1 MSRRSS
7 ADARSRKA
15 EAKKAR
21 RNKRRAVRDASWLPQ
36 STLDELSDDIGI
48 AAVLEEIDQRITQ
61 RGWIFD
67 DELSDDESALWSY
80 PPSAADI
87 ADDEVVSVTTIVMSA
102 DDDGKIAHV
111 VFVGTADDYQFDLKE
126 LFEHLDVIEAYRLA
140 DPVPQFSG

>member
-1 MSRRSS
+1 VSRRT
-7 ADARSRKA
+7 

-21 RNKRRAVRDASWLPQ
+21 RNKRRAVRDASWVPQ
-36 STLDELSDDIGI
+36 STLEELSDDIGI
-48 AAVLEEIDQRITQ
+48 AVVLEEFDQQITE

-87 ADDEVVSVTTIVMSA
+87 ADDEVVAVTTILMSA
-102 DDDGKIAHV
+102 DDGGEIAHV
-111 VFVGTADDYQFDLKE
+111 VFVGTTDDYQFELKE
-126 LFEHLDVIEAYRLA
+126 LFDHLDVIEAYRLA

>member
-1 MSRRSS
+1 VSRQS
-7 ADARSRKA
+7 

-21 RNKRRAVRDASWLPQ
+21 RNKRRAVRDASWIPQ

-48 AAVLEEIDQRITQ
+48 AAVLEEFDQRITE

-67 DELSDDESALWSY
+67 DEVSDDESALWAY

-102 DDDGKIAHV
+102 DDGGEIAHV
-111 VFVGTADDYQFDLKE
+111 VFVGTADDYQFELEE
-126 LFEHLDVIEAYRLA
+126 LFDHLDVIEAYRLA

>member
-1 MSRRSS
+1 MSRQS
-7 ADARSRKA
+7 

-21 RNKRRAVRDASWLPQ
+21 RNKRRAVRESSWLPQ
-36 STLDELSDDIGI
+36 PTFDELSDDIGI
-48 AAVLEEIDQRITQ
+48 AAMLEEFDQQITE

-102 DDDGKIAHV
+102 DDGGEIAHV
-111 VFVGTADDYQFDLKE
+111 VFVGTADDYQFELKE
-126 LFEHLDVIEAYRLA
+126 LFDHLDVIEAYRLA